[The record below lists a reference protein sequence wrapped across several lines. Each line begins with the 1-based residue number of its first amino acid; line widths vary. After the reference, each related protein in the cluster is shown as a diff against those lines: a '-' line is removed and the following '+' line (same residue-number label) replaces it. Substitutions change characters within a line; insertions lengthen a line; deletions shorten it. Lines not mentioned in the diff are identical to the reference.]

1 MVGLA
6 NKGEVAAAE
15 AAALPAEIASLKQQ
29 MERLI
34 IEVGGQMQRMEG
46 KMDQLSLS
54 IDKRSTPSGRPL
66 QKARHAKTTSALQN
80 RPSKGGT
87 QGKMSLTTNPTDERN
102 ELLEVNSATTAALR
116 SNPFEA

>member
-46 KMDQLSLS
+46 KMDQLALR
-54 IDKRSTPSGRPL
+54 IDKKSTPSGRPL
-66 QKARHAKTTSALQN
+66 QKARHGKTAATIQLKLAQ
-80 RPSKGGT
+80 GGT
-87 QGKMSLTTNPTDERN
+87 QGKMNVTTNPTDERN
-102 ELLEVNSATTAALR
+102 ELLEVNSTMTAASL